1 MPESFTEKVEDR
13 LAFDPESGGYDE
25 VIGRMLKKKYP
36 LIIPKPPIPDDPTQ
50 GQTVAQD
57 TYAHEAWV
65 WHPEDKEKK
74 LKAEWVKHQASF
86 DPDTKR
92 LLKGM
97 KHETIDKTL
106 AGEKGHSEI
115 YKSDDG
121 NYYRRPIKK

>member
-1 MPESFTEKVEDR
+1 MPESFTEKVEAR

-65 WHPEDKEKK
+65 WHPEEKDW
-74 LKAEWVKHQASF
+74 AKHQASF
-86 DPDTKR
+86 NQDTDR

-97 KHETIDKTL
+97 SHKTIQNTL
-106 AGEKGHSEI
+106 DGEKAAGYEVV
-115 YKSDDG
+115 KSDDG